1 MIRLLN
7 PTNIKMYVWLYN
19 SKTKHFYIST
29 EMKNWPALKA
39 NMFKS
44 CQKIVYFWLIR
55 TNNII
60 TSVLHVMWA
69 TLPLVFIKEIVS
81 VPCRLSRGSGLR
93 AVTVSAEAT
102 GGTQNSRPAT
112 IATQKASV
120 RVRAHH
126 AEWRSASRYCD
137 YQSRQGMIVI
147 RKYTDM
153 IAVIGRLKQ

>member
-1 MIRLLN
+1 MFDCIIVKQNIFTFLQRWRIDQLLKL
-7 PTNIKMYVWLYN
+7 TC
-19 SKTKHFYIST
+19 
-29 EMKNWPALKA
+29 LKA
-39 NMFKS
+39 VKKLCTFNWLKQIILSLQS
-44 CQKIVYFWLIR
+44 CMLCE
-55 TNNII
+55 
-60 TSVLHVMWA
+60 LHYHY
-69 TLPLVFIKEIVS
+69 FIKEIVS
-81 VPCRLSRGSGLR
+81 VPCRLSRGSGFR

-126 AEWRSASRYCD
+126 AEWRSASMSRYCD
-137 YQSRQGMIVI
+137 YQSLQGMIVI